1 MSNKFLKWLIPT
13 IFIGL
18 ISSCSNSGTVSSN
31 GDSRGPY
38 NLVVDNTSPVPLVSG
53 STQQFYVYVKNTGN
67 GSATNL
73 NWNVSDISSS
83 TNKNTTSSWW
93 SSVKNTL
100 SNSKQLQVNGN
111 GIEIVDASNCTNIS
125 AGVSCRILL
134 KADSVTNVTLQST
147 SGNTSAI
154 TTNLLSSYTYTPS
167 YSGPADTLTLSPL
180 TSVNYGNGFAGY
192 TFFIMNNS
200 NNTIS
205 LAENVFGSLPSGID
219 YMTLAGA
226 SCANPMPAHTACQ
239 VRLTMTSS
247 GSPNTIPV
255 SLTPRGSVVGGDT
268 LPTQATTI
276 LTVSDEKIGNVDATI
291 PAMSIDANNPQT
303 VTKTAYISNTG
314 SAPLIIGNLNTTN
327 AVVSITSDACSGKTL
342 SPGEICS
349 YQLSIDSSKV
359 NSSGTA
365 VITIP
370 FNNSKSYGST
380 SSTLNW
386 SYIAA
391 VTLNPAITLSNG
403 GNLTQQTLTSSIVIQ
418 NSGNVMLRDLGVPT
432 VTTSSSHVALTNGNC
447 SNELAV
453 GSSCFY
459 TLTYTPV
466 APSENA
472 TVTIS
477 GVTAKYIDTK
487 GNTQSITL
495 PAATAVNV
503 TSIFQGVIGTGGD
516 FSLTGTTPSHTVT
529 LTNSG
534 TYDATISTATISG
547 TNLSLS
553 NNNCNGKMLSSGQT
567 CTVTVSLTNS
577 TSVASGNGSLNI
589 TYNNHN
595 GNTAT
600 TASSNISWLVGE
612 AASLNVNFAQSNL
625 VTNVGSPIT
634 DEVTI
639 TNDGN
644 TSLNNIHLPIIAAP
658 FSWTVG
664 SNNSCRLDGTQSL
677 GLNESCKLSLV
688 YAPTVSNTAGTVVTL
703 GKFTATTGQG
713 SAYATGDYSITATAI
728 RQNSLTFTSGG
739 STITSLTQSADWTAQ
754 SPIST
759 VTITNTNGSPITIN
773 STPISGISAT
783 INGCSSSLNSGDS
796 CTLTITGNNYTSS
809 GSGTLTVN
817 YTDSEGA
824 MSQTLPITVNYQTQP
839 VITPDLTITKNPA
852 GQITLLNDGSVTQIT
867 LNLTNA
873 TTVQNAINSSSDGT
887 LKIKA
892 SSLIPSNVTNATI
905 TPNGGSCPA
914 VDGSGYFTLS
924 NQNGSNSCTYILDVT
939 TTAAHN
945 TQISVTADSLYQKQS
960 YSSPTSVGYGADQ
973 TGPQI
978 AYNAIVQSAT
988 ALLSSPTL
996 VDSGQINAFTGIE
1009 QGISSPTV
1017 SFSVQNVGAAAING
1031 AITAPTIAGF
1041 TFDMSNCTNLATNS
1055 SCTFTA
1061 VLNSATAT
1069 SGNLSS
1075 YSLSY
1080 NSSQT
1085 AVLPNMAYSVVAPN
1099 SPVITS
1105 SVSVANCQIGSG
1117 IDSDTC
1123 LINTGNP
1130 APAVTITFTNS
1141 GGVSNNF
1148 TLNTTTLATTLGS
1161 SAYSTTFG
1169 GNCGSGITLNSGDSC
1184 TLTINPIS
1192 PTTTTSDALYDINST
1207 VPYSYQYGSSGQIAG
1222 SGNATVIVDSL
1233 VATPTLI
1240 ISDTIAAIDAT
1251 GNAIA
1256 DVTLGNW
1263 YNSAN
1268 KPTKPTFGGSIVTAA
1283 GVTVSGCD
1291 SWTDGAWYSM
1301 SCQATITTSATPA
1314 GTYDITAQVNAGV
1327 SGTITSV
1334 PATVIVKPA
1343 TPKLYIFVTSTKY
1356 KGNLQTVGSGATGF
1370 DGANNICNTRAAAGS
1385 ATSSLNAN
1393 WKALLYNNNAT
1404 VESKTYYN
1412 TSGEKIATATGGN
1425 LVGRSDISSYIKY
1438 DESGTAIAY
1447 PNLAWTDGNNA
1458 DNCSN
1463 WTVNTG
1469 GTSYGGYGSTNA
1481 IDSTWFYKARQNCSS
1496 DARLYCVQQPAV
1508 VP

>member
-1 MSNKFLKWLIPT
+1 MFLLKTIKFNT
-13 IFIGL
+13 ISIAFCIGL
-18 ISSCSNSGTVSSN
+18 LLSSCSGSCIGSSTGN
-31 GDSRGPY
+31 Y
-38 NLVVDNTSPVPLVSG
+38 NLIVDNTSPVPLVNG
-53 STQQFYVYVKNTGN
+53 LNQQFYVYVKNIGT
-67 GSATNL
+67 GSANNL
-73 NWNVSDISSS
+73 SWSVSDVSSP
-83 TNKNTTSSWW
+83 NKESASSWW
-93 SSVKNTL
+93 VSIKRTL
-100 SNSKQLQVNGN
+100 DVIKKLQSNGN
-111 GIEIVDASNCTNIS
+111 GIEIIDASNCTNIS
-125 AGVSCRILL
+125 AGASCRILL

-154 TTNLLSSYTYTPS
+154 TTNLLSSYTYTPN

-314 SAPLIIGNLNTTN
+314 SAPLTIGNLNTTN
-327 AVVSITSDACSGKTL
+327 AIVSITSDACSGKTL

-359 NSSGTA
+359 SSSGSA

-370 FNNSKSYGST
+370 YNNSKSDGST

-391 VTLNPAITLSNG
+391 VTLNPAITLTNG
-403 GNLTQQTLTSSIVIQ
+403 GNLTQQTLTSSIVIR
-418 NSGNVMLRDLGVPT
+418 NSGNVILRDLGIPI

-477 GVTAKYIDTK
+477 GITAKYIDTE

-495 PAATAVNV
+495 PATTAVNV

-516 FSLTGTTPSHTVT
+516 FSLTGTTPSHTIT

-534 TYDATISTATISG
+534 TYDATISTVIISG
-547 TNLSLS
+547 TNLILS
-553 NNNCNGKMLSSGQT
+553 NNNCDGETLTIGQT

-577 TSVASGNGSLNI
+577 TSAASGNGSLNI
-589 TYNNHN
+589 NYNNHN
-595 GNTAT
+595 GNPAT
-600 TASSNISWLVGE
+600 TATSNISWVVGE
-612 AASLNVNFAQSNL
+612 TASLNVNFAQSNL
-625 VTNVGSPIT
+625 VTNVGSQIT
-634 DEVTI
+634 DEVTL

-664 SNNSCRLDGTQSL
+664 SSNSCALNGTQSL

-688 YAPTVSNTAGTVVTL
+688 YAPTVSNTAGAVVPL

-728 RQNSLTFTSGG
+728 RQNSLIFTSGG
-739 STITSLTQSADWTAQ
+739 STITSLTQSANWTAQ
-754 SPIST
+754 SPVNT
-759 VTITNTNGSPITIN
+759 VTITNDNGYSITIN
-773 STPISGISAT
+773 STA
-783 INGCSSSLNSGDS
+783 INGVTATTSGCTGSLGSGS
-796 CTLTITGNNYTSS
+796 TCILTITGNNYISS

-824 MSQTLPITVNYQTQP
+824 MSQTLPITVNYQAQP

-873 TTVQNAINSSSDGT
+873 TTVENAINSSSDGT

-892 SSLIPSNVTNATI
+892 SSLIPSNVTNAII

-914 VDGSGYFTLS
+914 VDGNGYFTLS
-924 NQNGSNSCTYILDVT
+924 NQNGSNSCSYILDVT
-939 TTAAHN
+939 TTAADD

-960 YSSPTSVGYGADQ
+960 YSSPTSVSYGADQ
-973 TGPQI
+973 AGPQI

-1009 QGISSPTV
+1009 QGISSPSV

-1061 VLNSATAT
+1061 VLQSATAI

-1080 NSSQT
+1080 NGGLT
-1085 AVLPNMAYSVVAPN
+1085 AVLPNMVYSVVAPA
-1099 SPVITS
+1099 SPVFTS
-1105 SVSVANCQIGSG
+1105 SVQVDNCQQGNGTS
-1117 IDSDTC
+1117 SVC
-1123 LINTGNP
+1123 NINTGNY
-1130 APAVTITFTNS
+1130 APVVTITMLNTGS
-1141 GGVSNNF
+1141 VEARNF
-1148 TLNTTTLATTLGS
+1148 TVNISALSNALATSGYNAPTNNCNNITLGIGL
-1161 SAYSTTFG
+1161 TCTIV
-1169 GNCGSGITLNSGDSC
+1169 IT
-1184 TLTINPIS
+1184 PIS
-1192 PTTTTSDALYDINST
+1192 NTAITPSAVLYDIPSANIT
-1207 VPYSYQYGSSGQIAG
+1207 YSYNYGSSGQIAG
-1222 SGNATVIVDSL
+1222 SGSTTTMTIDTN
-1233 VATPTLI
+1233 VATPVL
-1240 ISDTIAAIDAT
+1240 TI
-1251 GNAIA
+1251 GAIA
-1256 DVTLGNW
+1256 DVSNESTTTATVSLSNW
-1263 YNSAN
+1263 YDDTSLPAAPVFSGSA
-1268 KPTKPTFGGSIVTAA
+1268 TTAT
-1283 GVTVSGCD
+1283 GVTVSACS
-1291 SWTDGAWYSM
+1291 SWTTATNGGT
-1301 SCQATITTSATPA
+1301 CTATISTTSATA
-1314 GTYDITAQVNAGV
+1314 GAYDLIATIDAGA
-1327 SGTITSV
+1327 SGAITSD
-1334 PATVIVKPA
+1334 PANVTVTAA
-1343 TPKLYIFVTSTKY
+1343 TSKLHIFVTSASY
-1356 KGNLQTVGSGATGF
+1356 PGSLGGLTGA
-1370 DGANNICNTRAAAGS
+1370 DQKCQLLA
-1385 ATSSLNAN
+1385 NAN
-1393 WKALLYNNNAT
+1393 GTVTKPLAASWKVLLNGNNAT
-1404 VESKTYYN
+1404 VAGTTYYD
-1412 TSGEKIATATGGN
+1412 TSSSENLIATATGGN
-1425 LVGRSDISSYIKY
+1425 LVGTASITNAIKY
-1438 DESGTAIAY
+1438 DENGTAY
-1447 PNLAWTDGNNA
+1447 SGQYVWTGYDGNS
-1458 DNCSN
+1458 CSDWLDDTN
-1463 WTVNTG
+1463 FIFG
-1469 GTSYGGYGSTNA
+1469 GFGSTS
-1481 IDSTWFYKARQNCSS
+1481 DTSSQWFAYNNDAPCS
-1496 DARLYCVQQPAV
+1496 DTYHLYCVQQ
-1508 VP
+1508 